1 MRSNGTSASRLVLP
15 ALLGGL
21 LLSLL
26 GPTGATARS
35 SSQAI
40 DPEVAAAVARH
51 GSAKVMIVF
60 RTRGPQR
67 ALAATVSNV
76 WDVRARLL
84 ARAGDGFRAAARW
97 DAVPAV
103 PGWIDARGLERLAG
117 DPDVRRIGLDGGA
130 GRVADAEST
139 PLIGADRAQALGYIG
154 TGVTV
159 GVLDSGIDE
168 GHPDSAQDDN
178 GHGTNVS
185 GIIAGRG
192 TIAPVGIAPGASLV
206 MVKMINANGSFES
219 ADQIIDSLNWLAL
232 NRPDV
237 KVINM
242 SIVTFQTFSGDCDSS
257 ETWTMAISS
266 AVATLRS
273 HGVTLFASAGN
284 DSSRTRMAA
293 PACIRDVV
301 SVGAVYDSAYGSNQA
316 FCQDPSAA
324 DRVACF
330 SDSSPTLDLLAPG
343 ALITSTGLRSTGS
356 AISTYLGTSQASPH
370 AAGSAAILLQQRP
383 SLTPAQIEALL
394 KGSGKPVT
402 DWREGRVTPRIDV
415 FAALNTPIVPHTLAV
430 AKTGSG
436 SVASNPPGIDCGA
449 TCSHVYDFGT
459 PVKLTASA
467 QKGWALA
474 HWSGGCSGKGACTV
488 LMAADHQVTA
498 VFSRTCIV
506 PNVKGKPL
514 PAAKRAIR
522 KARCKLGK
530 IKRAFSKLRK
540 GRVVSQQ
547 PAPRRIVPAGTAVRL
562 TVSRGR
568 K

>member
-1 MRSNGTSASRLVLP
+1 MPASRLVLP
-15 ALLGGL
+15 ALLGAL
-21 LLSLL
+21 LLSLF

-60 RTRGPQR
+60 RSRGPQR
-67 ALAATVSNV
+67 ALATTVSGV
-76 WDVRARLL
+76 RDVRARLL
-84 ARAGDGFRAAARW
+84 ARAGDGFRATARW
-97 DAVPAV
+97 DAAPAV
-103 PGWIDARGLERLAG
+103 PGRIDARGLERLAG

-168 GHPDSAQDDN
+168 GHPDLQPAIAGEHCVYGCTGGPDSAQDDN

-192 TIAPVGIAPGASLV
+192 TIAPIGIAPGASLV

-415 FAALNTPIVPHTLAV
+415 FAALSTPIVPHTLAV
-430 AKTGSG
+430 AK
-436 SVASNPPGIDCGA
+436 
-449 TCSHVYDFGT
+449 
-459 PVKLTASA
+459 
-467 QKGWALA
+467 
-474 HWSGGCSGKGACTV
+474 GKS
-488 LMAADHQVTA
+488 
-498 VFSRTCIV
+498 SRW
-506 PNVKGKPL
+506 PH
-514 PAAKRAIR
+514 
-522 KARCKLGK
+522 
-530 IKRAFSKLRK
+530 
-540 GRVVSQQ
+540 
-547 PAPRRIVPAGTAVRL
+547 
-562 TVSRGR
+562 
-568 K
+568 